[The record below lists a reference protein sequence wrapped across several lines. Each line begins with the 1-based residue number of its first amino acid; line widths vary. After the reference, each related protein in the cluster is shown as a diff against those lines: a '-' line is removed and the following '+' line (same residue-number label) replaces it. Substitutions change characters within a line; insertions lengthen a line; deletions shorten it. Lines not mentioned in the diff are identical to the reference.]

1 MLCCAERCGAVRCGA
16 IANACRAGCP
26 FVSRGIWALVAFW
39 LRWWRGT
46 RRGRVVCGFLIFTRY
61 RAAGVGSLH
70 DVRREHTRAGE
81 IARESVDLLSKGN
94 MHSGRKQAVFCRD
107 GFILQQDSICPAPHR
122 RSLYHPRTP
131 IPTSNRPDPTTARTN
146 IRDLS
151 AVTPPP
157 DDGKH
162 GKTNVVSIKHT
173 MSRVKAG
180 GGDGGAAAASGASSG
195 EPRVADGNRLKAALR
210 ASIESRTSS
219 HEGAGELDEDEEED
233 LDSPRNRGRQYDDRW
248 KMPGHAESVLASFVE
263 RLEHRGH
270 AIDDDG
276 GGGGGGG
283 GIASGEMSA
292 AAALEEAR
300 ASRGAAVAV
309 LGRSNRLQSE
319 RAARNSPGP
328 SAVLAEGGK
337 KRRSAGGGKSG
348 GGAKN
353 GTGSA
358 SRSRG
363 KGGRTSTSGRRGSA
377 GKGRT
382 AGAAPANESGGHKR
396 SNAGLGG
403 GAGGAGGGGS
413 SAGSSAGSGAWSKI
427 ASSIQR
433 AAEAIVGVSKE
444 DGEEEQQH
452 RTERERTRNAVTAFL
467 SSTRR
472 EDQE

>member
-1 MLCCAERCGAVRCGA
+1 MLSPLPLYPNLNLQPRPNDP
-16 IANACRAGCP
+16 ANA
-26 FVSRGIWALVAFW
+26 
-39 LRWWRGT
+39 
-46 RRGRVVCGFLIFTRY
+46 
-61 RAAGVGSLH
+61 
-70 DVRREHTRAGE
+70 
-81 IARESVDLLSKGN
+81 
-94 MHSGRKQAVFCRD
+94 
-107 GFILQQDSICPAPHR
+107 
-122 RSLYHPRTP
+122 
-131 IPTSNRPDPTTARTN
+131 
-146 IRDLS
+146 RDLS
-151 AVTPPP
+151 ATTAP
-157 DDGKH
+157 DEDGKA
-162 GKTNVVSIKHT
+162 GKTAVVSIKHT

-180 GGDGGAAAASGASSG
+180 GGGTGDGGTASISGASSG

-219 HEGAGELDEDEEED
+219 HDGNGELDDDDDDDED

-270 AIDDDG
+270 AIDDDGGG

-348 GGAKN
+348 GSAKN

-452 RTERERTRNAVTAFL
+452 RTEVERTRNAVTAFL